1 MPTRRST
8 KRRTRVETGLRC
20 VVHCGRNITGLA
32 DDHQRLLWIESRD
45 IVAPQH
51 KWAKVGFV
59 GNPASQPPIALTKLP
74 PIADRRGFSV
84 GYRRWFSQGK

>member
-1 MPTRRST
+1 MRGALRSEG
-8 KRRTRVETGLRC
+8 RGSRPDCGVWFS
-20 VVHCGRNITGLA
+20 CGRNITGLA